1 MGNVEKSTERLNM
14 QFADNTVV
22 ETLTDSELDSL
33 VANLHLLDH
42 VMTSFEA
49 TLLDQAES
57 EQMSRNDTII
67 VAGWDEEDEDLDVEW
82 STL

>member
-1 MGNVEKSTERLNM
+1 MGNVEKSAERLNM
-14 QFADNTVV
+14 HFVDNIVV
-22 ETLTDSELDSL
+22 ETLTDGELDSL

-42 VMTSFEA
+42 TMSSFEA
-49 TLLDQAES
+49 DLLNQAES

>member
-1 MGNVEKSTERLNM
+1 M
-14 QFADNTVV
+14 QFVDNIVV
-22 ETLTDSELDSL
+22 ETLTDNELDSL

-42 VMTSFEA
+42 SMTGFEA
-49 TLLDQAES
+49 DLLTQAEI

-82 STL
+82 NTL

>member
-1 MGNVEKSTERLNM
+1 M
-14 QFADNTVV
+14 QFADNTVI

-49 TLLDQAES
+49 LDQAES